1 MLVFSRLSN
10 YYKCSETSFTSK
22 VSTRILRPTNLTP
35 KKKLSNNLPIL
46 TRFESSRPYLSTIK
60 TTEIRNSRSLYNNEG
75 GEFES
80 QPLPLY
86 TTRGGGKAS
95 SILSCKKRNFNLKQM
110 NKKKIKLI
118 GRINNPRPH

>member
-22 VSTRILRPTNLTP
+22 VSTRILRPTNLT
-35 KKKLSNNLPIL
+35 KKKSSNNLPIL
-46 TRFESSRPYLSTIK
+46 TRFESSRSHLSTIK
-60 TTEIRNSRSLYNNEG
+60 TREIRNSRSLYNNEG

-86 TTRGGGKAS
+86 TTKGGEGLKY
-95 SILSCKKRNFNLKQM
+95 IKLQKCNFNLKQM
-110 NKKKIKLI
+110 NTTKIKLI
-118 GRINNPRPH
+118 SRMNNPRPH